1 MALTKAIHNGGV
13 RCELNLFI
21 FAITFG
27 HADRTLFQSPATVY
41 SQTLAAMPRDIL
53 DNEEHNDINFY
64 FIN

>member
-41 SQTLAAMPRDIL
+41 SQTLAARHPDENRT
-53 DNEEHNDINFY
+53 NEI
-64 FIN
+64 